1 MKKIGERVI
10 GKGDWLILRED
21 SYLNRNGEEVH
32 WESVQ
37 HTGNSYVVVV
47 VARLVPSGQF
57 IFLRQYRQA
66 IENTVI
72 GFCAGAAPHGSDPAV
87 EAMRELREETGYV
100 GHVVGSSPQ
109 LKLNAGL
116 IDDDLYILSAEV
128 DESDPR
134 NQHPRQELEPCEEIE
149 VVLLKPE
156 EIPAFLAKERAAGRT
171 IGAGIWYMFGA
182 LSLFPGRA

>member
-10 GKGDWLILRED
+10 GKGDWLVLRED
-21 SYLNRNGEEVH
+21 RYLNSRGEEVH
-32 WESVQ
+32 WESVS
-37 HTGNSYVVVV
+37 HTSDSYVVVT
-47 VARLVPSGQF
+47 AAKLVPSGRF

-72 GFCAGAAPHGSDPAV
+72 GFCAGGAPRGSDPAA
-87 EAMRELREETGYV
+87 EAMRELREETGYI
-100 GHVVGSSPQ
+100 GHVVGSSPL

-128 DESDPR
+128 DETDPR
-134 NQHPRQELEPCEEIE
+134 NQHPQQELEPCEEID
-149 VVLLKPE
+149 VVLLKRE
-156 EIPAFLAKERAAGRT
+156 EIPAFLAEERAAGRT

-182 LSLFPGRA
+182 LSVFPEHS